1 MTFHSPTFK
10 RSLAAA
16 FFAAAGLA
24 FLPSLSNAATLTSTL
39 SGEAEIPAVT
49 TMGTGTVDVT
59 YTPATKVVKWKVV
72 YSGLSGPVTAAHFH
86 GPAIP
91 GQNAGVVLPFKDKLD
106 SPIEGQ
112 ATLTDAQATDLLA
125 GKWYLNL
132 HTAANPKGEVR
143 GQVVVSP

>member
-1 MTFHSPTFK
+1 MTSQSSTFK
-10 RSLAAA
+10 RSLAAT

-24 FLPSLSNAATLTSTL
+24 FLPALSQAATLTSTL

-59 YTPATKVVKWKVV
+59 YTPATKVLKWKVV

-91 GQNAGVVLPFKDKLD
+91 GQNAGVALPFKGKLD

-112 ATLTDAQATDLLA
+112 ATLTAAQADELLS
-125 GKWYLNL
+125 GKWYVNL
-132 HTAANPKGEVR
+132 HTAANPNGEVR

>member
-1 MTFHSPTFK
+1 MTSQSSTFK

-16 FFAAAGLA
+16 LFATAGLA
-24 FLPSLSNAATLTSTL
+24 FLPALSQAATLTSTL

-59 YTPATKVVKWKVV
+59 YTPATKVLKWKVV

-91 GQNAGVVLPFKDKLD
+91 GQNAGVALPFKGKLD

-112 ATLTDAQATDLLA
+112 ATLTAAQADELLS
-125 GKWYLNL
+125 GKWYVNL
-132 HTAANPKGEVR
+132 HTAANPNGEVR

>member
-1 MTFHSPTFK
+1 MTFQSSTFK
-10 RSLAAA
+10 RSLAATV
-16 FFAAAGLA
+16 FATAGLA
-24 FLPSLSNAATLTSTL
+24 FLPAFSQGATLTSTL

-59 YTPATKVVKWKVV
+59 YTPATKVLKWKVV
-72 YSGLSGPVTAAHFH
+72 YSGLSGPVTGAHFH

-91 GQNAGVVLPFKDKLD
+91 GQNAGVALPFKGKLD

-112 ATLTDAQATDLLA
+112 ATLTDAQADELLT
-125 GKWYLNL
+125 GKWYVNL
-132 HTAANPKGEVR
+132 HTAANPNGEVR